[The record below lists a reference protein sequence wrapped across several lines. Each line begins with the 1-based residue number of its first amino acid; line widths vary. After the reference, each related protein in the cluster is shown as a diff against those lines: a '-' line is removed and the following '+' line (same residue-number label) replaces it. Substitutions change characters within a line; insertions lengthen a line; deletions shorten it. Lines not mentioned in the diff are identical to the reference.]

1 MSDTQDAQPERR
13 TDHAHP
19 HPTGPIVPD
28 ALVAAVVA
36 AIREHLG
43 PLPQLFDQAD
53 AMRYVGLPRSTWFR
67 LRSADELPAPVSV
80 PGSGPRWR
88 RADLDTWLKKLKPAR
103 RKSRAAEAELN

>member
-1 MSDTQDAQPERR
+1 MPDSRPTTPEPLTAEASRES
-13 TDHAHP
+13 TS
-19 HPTGPIVPD
+19 TVVPE
-28 ALVAAVVA
+28 ALVLAVLA
-36 AIREHLG
+36 AIREHVG

-67 LRSADELPAPVSV
+67 LRSADELPAPVNV

-103 RKSRAAEAELN
+103 RKSRAAEAERN